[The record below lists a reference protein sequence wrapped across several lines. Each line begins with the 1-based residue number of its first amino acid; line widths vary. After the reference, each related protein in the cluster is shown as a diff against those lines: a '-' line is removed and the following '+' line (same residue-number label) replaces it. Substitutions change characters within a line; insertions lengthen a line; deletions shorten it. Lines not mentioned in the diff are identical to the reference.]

1 MFTRF
6 RPHLTSSPLVISVH
20 ETVATI
26 MKTRRYAN
34 SRQKACLHCSTAKA
48 KCDRHPK
55 RCGRCAQRD
64 LACAY
69 PGDQARTPAASADST
84 RQSRDSTA
92 INPVGSRVPLSGPPP
107 GYVGHNPNRQAPII
121 PGGPIPPI
129 AGPDDGTS
137 PTLISSEVPT
147 ASTPAA
153 STGQHLS
160 SDSVSA
166 ALELEL
172 VCPINADSIGSRW
185 LNQYVPVPGQEV
197 KHYPDHIKAFIPKI
211 LGSYASIAVRGRGV
225 PPFIH
230 HAQMQP
236 PLARPPLSTCLSLV
250 RICER
255 LLPGSDITTVDVI
268 QREMSS
274 LYEKHASMNDGITLL
289 SAFQAY
295 MLYLMV
301 LFFRLGHLVGPSLR
315 RAMMDLQELASLCS
329 RRGLVC
335 AAEQQRA
342 RPRWESWIVAEA
354 KRRTLYTMYL
364 FDSVLATLEGM
375 PTFFGTELQGL
386 LAPAGKSLWEA
397 KAQRDWETVYN
408 THLVDWAEGGLRI
421 DELWPAPSWLDE
433 SGLVERQKRADQW
446 LDEVDG
452 FGTMLFSVSSSSHSS

>member
-6 RPHLTSSPLVISVH
+6 HPFSPLVISAH
-20 ETVATI
+20 GTVTTI
-26 MKTRRYAN
+26 MKTRRYAS
-34 SRQKACLHCSTAKA
+34 SRQKACNHCSTAKA

-64 LACAY
+64 LDCAY
-69 PGDQARTPAASADST
+69 PREQARTPAASADST
-84 RQSRDSTA
+84 RPSRDSTA
-92 INPVGSRVPLSGPPP
+92 INPVGSRVPLSRPPS
-107 GYVGHNPNRQAPII
+107 GYQGHNPTRQAPVLSGE
-121 PGGPIPPI
+121 PTLAI

-137 PTLISSEVPT
+137 LTVISSEGPTTSTPT
-147 ASTPAA
+147 ASN
-153 STGQHLS
+153 GQPPS
-160 SDSVSA
+160 SDSLSA
-166 ALELEL
+166 TIELEL
-172 VCPINADSIGSRW
+172 ACPINADYIGSRW
-185 LNQYVPVPGQEV
+185 LNQYVPVPGEEV
-197 KHYPDHIKAFIPKI
+197 KNYPDHIKAFIPKI
-211 LGSYASIAVRGRGV
+211 LGSYASVAIRGRGI

-230 HAQMQP
+230 PAQMQP

-255 LLPGSDITTVDVI
+255 LLPGSDITAMDVI

-274 LYEKHASMNDGITLL
+274 LYEIHASMDDGITLL

-295 MLYLMV
+295 LLYLMV

-335 AAEQQRA
+335 VAEQSRA

-364 FDSVLATLEGM
+364 FDSVLATQEGL

-386 LAPAGKSLWEA
+386 PAPAGKGLWEA
-397 KAQRDWETVYN
+397 KAQRDWETAYN
-408 THLVDWAEGGLRI
+408 SHLVDWTEGGLRI
-421 DELWPAPSWLDE
+421 DELWPAPAWLDD
-433 SGLVERQKRADQW
+433 SGLLERRKRTDQW
-446 LDEVDG
+446 VDEVDG
-452 FGTMLFSVSSSSHSS
+452 FGTMLFAVSSSCHSS